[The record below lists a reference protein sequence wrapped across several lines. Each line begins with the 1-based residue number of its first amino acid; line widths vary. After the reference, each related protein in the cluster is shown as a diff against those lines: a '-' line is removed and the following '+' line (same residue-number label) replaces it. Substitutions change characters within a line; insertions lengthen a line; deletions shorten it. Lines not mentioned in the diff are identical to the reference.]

1 MLELLRSQHLFLL
14 KLDLRFLLLLV
25 LCRLLLK
32 LASVEKV
39 VLHHLLGDTSR
50 IIQLQLVPGILDDA

>member
-1 MLELLRSQHLFLL
+1 MISRLFDNSMLELLRSQHLF
-14 KLDLRFLLLLV
+14 V
-25 LCRLLLK
+25 LK

-50 IIQLQLVPGILDDA
+50 IIQLQLVPGILDDAYLDRRVRL